1 MEKRYDLVDT
11 VKLMISPDYKDRM
24 KGEYLQVKIR
34 HDKLD
39 DMLKKN
45 ARGELDFNL
54 SCPVSVLHKQ
64 LLVMEEYMHIL
75 EERAEIEG
83 VYFWN

>member
-45 ARGELDFNL
+45 ARGELDFKP

-64 LLVMEEYMHIL
+64 LLIMEEYMHIL